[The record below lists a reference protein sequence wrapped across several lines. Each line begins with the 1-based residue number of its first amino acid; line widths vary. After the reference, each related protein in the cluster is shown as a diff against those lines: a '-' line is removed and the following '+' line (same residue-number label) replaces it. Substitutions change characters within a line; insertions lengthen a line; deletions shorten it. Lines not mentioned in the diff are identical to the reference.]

1 MPVPRARAIPLLEL
15 VRLADDVASTI
26 RLRIA
31 LDVLEPIA
39 ASTAKV
45 RLTARRAGS
54 RFDIANVQVGSRGR
68 ARVVGRG
75 NRTGLHVLLWEIL
88 AGHRAS
94 DKRIL
99 PLGVL
104 VDDAE
109 PEVAHVV
116 NSAVAGS
123 KELPD
128 ARSLFKALVMASA
141 GCVATH
147 REVAKLVATHLV
159 AGDDA
164 AAPKP
169 PKRPPVAASKRPAPI
184 AASKRPAPIA
194 ASKRPPPMAASKRP
208 PPIAASKRPA
218 PIAASKHPRPIA
230 ASQPPPA
237 RRALTDPAA
246 ALDAAVGEE
255 LSRIAP
261 EGWDAW
267 AIAPPPI
274 PDGGARPR
282 VSPAPRV
289 PVPSVKQLTP
299 PPMPPIEPRAATSAP
314 AAPLAAD
321 TRPSAG
327 PRGPKRPA
335 LRPPP
340 MAGRNER
347 ADVVLVEPDPVT
359 AAHLGGALRRAGY
372 TVELCRD
379 PDAAISSACAM
390 QPRCV
395 VYDDEFLDVAGPA
408 VALRARTNSPRACLS
423 PFIFLTARR
432 GERAPVAKAGAR
444 DVWLQKPFSTDEL
457 VRRIHAFAG
466 PPTSADSKN
475 SSMLPPAAEVLRG
488 DLAET
493 SIATVLSMLELERRD
508 GVLEL
513 SSDGRVATIIF
524 RRGRAGRARLMGR
537 TARACDAI
545 EVALTWTRG
554 SFTFSAAGTPG
565 VGEGWASREMVLR
578 TGH

>member
-15 VRLADDVASTI
+15 VRLADDVASPI
-26 RLRIA
+26 RLRMA

-45 RLTARRAGS
+45 RLTARRSGS

-94 DKRIL
+94 DTRIL

-128 ARSLFKALVMASA
+128 ARTLFKALVMASA

-147 REVAKLVATHLV
+147 REVAKLVAAHLV
-159 AGDDA
+159 AVDDA

-169 PKRPPVAASKRPAPI
+169 QKRPPV
-184 AASKRPAPIA
+184 
-194 ASKRPPPMAASKRP
+194 AASKRP
-208 PPIAASKRPA
+208 PPIAASKRPPPVA
-218 PIAASKHPRPIA
+218 AASKHPPRAATARPPATTGARASVAPSMRSIA
-230 ASQPPPA
+230 ASQPPPV

-267 AIAPPPI
+267 AIAPPPAA
-274 PDGGARPR
+274 DGGARPR
-282 VSPAPRV
+282 GSPAPRV
-289 PVPSVKQLTP
+289 PVPTTKQLTP
-299 PPMPPIEPRAATSAP
+299 PPMRPTEPSVAAAAP

-321 TRPSAG
+321 ARPSAG

-340 MAGRNER
+340 MGRNER

-379 PDAAISSACAM
+379 ADAAISSACAM

-457 VRRIHAFAG
+457 VARIHAFAG
-466 PPTSADSKN
+466 PPTSGDSKN

-488 DLAET
+488 DLAQT

-565 VGEGWASREMVLR
+565 VGEGWASREMVQR